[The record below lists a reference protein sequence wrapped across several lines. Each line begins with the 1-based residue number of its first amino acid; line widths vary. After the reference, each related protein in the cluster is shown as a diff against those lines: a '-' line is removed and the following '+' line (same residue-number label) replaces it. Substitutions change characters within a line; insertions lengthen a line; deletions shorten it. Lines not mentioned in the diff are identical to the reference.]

1 MGSPPPPQFEFRS
14 DGTVSKANVL
24 SLIKIPDEKI
34 GSILIKNNILERIIL
49 VMYDVFNLV
58 KTFQR
63 MINRNVFKNLIA
75 TFYLKDLISVCL
87 ILTLFAFQL

>member
-1 MGSPPPPQFEFRS
+1 M
-14 DGTVSKANVL
+14 L

-58 KTFQR
+58 KTFQK
-63 MINRNVFKNLIA
+63 MINHNVFKNLIA
-75 TFYLKDLISVCL
+75 TFYLKDLISVFL